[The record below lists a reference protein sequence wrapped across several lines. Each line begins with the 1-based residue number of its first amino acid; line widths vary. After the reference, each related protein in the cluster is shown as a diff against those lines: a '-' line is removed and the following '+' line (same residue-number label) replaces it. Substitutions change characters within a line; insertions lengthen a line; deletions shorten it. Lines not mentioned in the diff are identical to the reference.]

1 MILPP
6 FVKKSDD
13 TNAGPQLTEKGLIVL
28 YIGERIYSD
37 LMCMTQDGNSKMI
50 NAEQF
55 KDILAGYSLN
65 TKSMGTKYCHFF
77 KKEKKISIINNSVV

>member
-1 MILPP
+1 
-6 FVKKSDD
+6 
-13 TNAGPQLTEKGLIVL
+13 
-28 YIGERIYSD
+28 
-37 LMCMTQDGNSKMI
+37 MCMTQDGNSKMI

-65 TKSMGTKYCHFF
+65 TKSMGTKYCPFF